1 MNFPDVGSHIFRT
14 ILMYFL
20 VYCAMRVMG
29 KREIGKLSMFD
40 LVVSIMLAE
49 MAAFV
54 IEDIDKPLS
63 YGIAPML
70 TLIIVQIGMA
80 FIGLKSRRLRLIID
94 GKPTVLI
101 SKGVLHRDEMRKQRY
116 NLDDLL
122 QQLREQNVDSIGEVD
137 FAILETTGKLTVFPK
152 DENTSNDSNS
162 SGYDSEDSS
171 SSKPKTGKNQID
183 GSPNIKFPNIKYEGL
198 PLPLIMDGKVQDQN
212 LDIIQKTRFWLKN
225 QIQQNGILDFKDV
238 FICSIDHNG
247 KIYVSPKDDKK

>member
-63 YGIAPML
+63 HGIAPML

-80 FIGLKSRRLRLIID
+80 FIGLKSRRLRLMID

-101 SKGVLHRDEMRKQRY
+101 SRGVLLRDEMRKQRY

-122 QQLREQNVDSIGEVD
+122 QQLREQNVDSIGDVD

-152 DENTSNDSNS
+152 DENASNDSNS
-162 SGYDSEDSS
+162 SGSNSDSEGASS
-171 SSKPKTGKNQID
+171 SRSKTEKNQIY
-183 GSPNIKFPNIKYEGL
+183 GFSNIKYEGL

-212 LDIIQKTRFWLKN
+212 LEIIQKTRFWLKN
-225 QIQQNGILDFKDV
+225 QIQNNGILDFKDV

-247 KIYVSPKDDKK
+247 KIYVSPKDEKK

>member
-80 FIGLKSRRLRLIID
+80 YIGLKSRRLRLIID

-162 SGYDSEDSS
+162 SGSDSEDFS
-171 SSKPKTGKNQID
+171 SSKSKTGKNQID

-212 LDIIQKTRFWLKN
+212 LEIIQKTRFWLKN
-225 QIQQNGILDFKDV
+225 QIQHNGILDFKDV

>member
-20 VYCAMRVMG
+20 VYCAIRVMG

-63 YGIAPML
+63 HGIVPML
-70 TLIIVQIGMA
+70 TVIIVQIGMA
-80 FIGLKSRRLRLIID
+80 FVGLKSRRLRLMID

-122 QQLREQNVDSIGEVD
+122 LQLREQNVDSIGEVD

-152 DENTSNDSNS
+152 DQNASN
-162 SGYDSEDSS
+162 DSS
-171 SSKPKTGKNQID
+171 SSDSDSQGSSSSKSKAGKNKID
-183 GSPNIKFPNIKYEGL
+183 GLPNIKYEGL

-212 LDIIQKTRFWLKN
+212 LELIQKTRFWLKN
-225 QIQQNGILDFKDV
+225 QIQHNGILDFKDV

-247 KIYVSPKDDKK
+247 KVYVSPKDDKK

>member
-1 MNFPDVGSHIFRT
+1 MNFPDVGAHIFRT

-20 VYCAMRVMG
+20 VYCAIRVMG

-63 YGIAPML
+63 HGIAPML
-70 TLIIVQIGMA
+70 TVIIVQIGMA
-80 FIGLKSRRLRLIID
+80 FVGLKSRRLRLMID

-122 QQLREQNVDSIGEVD
+122 LQLREQNVDSIGEVD

-152 DENTSNDSNS
+152 DQNDSNGS
-162 SGYDSEDSS
+162 SSSSSDSDSEGSS
-171 SSKPKTGKNQID
+171 SSKSKAGKNQID
-183 GSPNIKFPNIKYEGL
+183 GFPNIKYEGL

-212 LDIIQKTRFWLKN
+212 LELIQKTRFWLKN
-225 QIQQNGILDFKDV
+225 QIQHNGIMDFKDV

-247 KIYVSPKDDKK
+247 KVYVSPKDDKK

>member
-1 MNFPDVGSHIFRT
+1 MNFSDIGAHIFRT

-20 VYCAMRVMG
+20 VYCAIRVMG

-54 IEDIDKPLS
+54 IADIGKPL
-63 YGIAPML
+63 YHGIVPML

-80 FIGLKSRRLRLIID
+80 FVGLKSRRLRLMID

-101 SKGVLHRDEMRKQRY
+101 SKGTLHRDEMRKQRY

-122 QQLREQNVDSIGEVD
+122 LQLREQNIDSIGEVE

-152 DENTSNDSNS
+152 NLTSSSGDNTSGKDGVIRSVQ
-162 SGYDSEDSS
+162 
-171 SSKPKTGKNQID
+171 KPRKERID
-183 GSPNIKFPNIKYEGL
+183 GFQNIKYEGL

-212 LDIIQKTRFWLKN
+212 LEIIHKTRFWLKN
-225 QIQQNGILDFKDV
+225 QIQNKGILDFKDI

-247 KIYVSPKDDKK
+247 KVYVSPKEDK

>member
-1 MNFPDVGSHIFRT
+1 VNFPDVGAHIFRT

-20 VYCAMRVMG
+20 VYCAIRVMG

-63 YGIAPML
+63 HGIAPML
-70 TLIIVQIGMA
+70 TVIIVQIGMA
-80 FIGLKSRRLRLIID
+80 FVGLKSRRLRLMID

-122 QQLREQNVDSIGEVD
+122 LQLREQNVDSIGEVD

-152 DENTSNDSNS
+152 DQNDSNGS
-162 SGYDSEDSS
+162 SSSSSDSDSEGSS
-171 SSKPKTGKNQID
+171 SSKSKAGKNQID
-183 GSPNIKFPNIKYEGL
+183 GFPNIKYEGL

-212 LDIIQKTRFWLKN
+212 LELIQKTRFWLKN
-225 QIQQNGILDFKDV
+225 QIQHNGIMDFKDV

-247 KIYVSPKDDKK
+247 KVYVSPKDDKK

>member
-20 VYCAMRVMG
+20 VYCAIRVMG

-63 YGIAPML
+63 HGIAPML
-70 TLIIVQIGMA
+70 TVIIVQIGMA
-80 FIGLKSRRLRLIID
+80 FVGLKSRRLRLMID

-122 QQLREQNVDSIGEVD
+122 LQLREQNVDSIGEVD

-152 DENTSNDSNS
+152 DQNASNGSSNS
-162 SGYDSEDSS
+162 SSDSDSEESS
-171 SSKPKTGKNQID
+171 SSKSKTGKNQID
-183 GSPNIKFPNIKYEGL
+183 GFPNIKYEGL

-212 LDIIQKTRFWLKN
+212 LELIQKTRFWLKN
-225 QIQQNGILDFKDV
+225 QIQHNGILDFKDV

>member
-63 YGIAPML
+63 HGIAPML

-80 FIGLKSRRLRLIID
+80 FIGLKSRRLRLMID

-101 SKGVLHRDEMRKQRY
+101 SKGILLRDEMRKQRY

-122 QQLREQNVDSIGEVD
+122 QQLREQNVDSIGDVD

-152 DENTSNDSNS
+152 DENASNDSNS
-162 SGYDSEDSS
+162 SGSNSDSEGAS
-171 SSKPKTGKNQID
+171 SSKSKAGKNEFN
-183 GSPNIKFPNIKYEGL
+183 GFSNIKYEGL

-212 LDIIQKTRFWLKN
+212 LEIIQKTRFWLKN
-225 QIQQNGILDFKDV
+225 QIQQNGIMDFKDV

>member
-162 SGYDSEDSS
+162 SGSDSEDFS
-171 SSKPKTGKNQID
+171 SSKSKTGKNQID

-212 LDIIQKTRFWLKN
+212 LEIIQKTRFWLKN
-225 QIQQNGILDFKDV
+225 QIQHNGILDFKDV